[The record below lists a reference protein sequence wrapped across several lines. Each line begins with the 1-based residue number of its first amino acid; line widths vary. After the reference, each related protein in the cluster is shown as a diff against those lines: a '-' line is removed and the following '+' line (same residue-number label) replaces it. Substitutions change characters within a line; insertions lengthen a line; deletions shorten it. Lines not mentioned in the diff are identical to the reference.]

1 MRTVTPRIKPD
12 KWSRHISSW
21 IYRPRPQL
29 HKPTN
34 ALKCT
39 NHPMNNAQTIQCT
52 NHPIQEKNPNSWLLQ
67 AFWFSATVTCKF
79 CCPNFVGFPLFSQQ
93 ILLGPHCHLIFGLH
107 EGFPQNESCWVL
119 FFSAVSDV
127 HQSWNGLTKILVTG
141 RWKTVGFGARSRTI
155 WMVFSSRPSS
165 PGLWSS
171 PWPSWVP
178 RGRSTQGFPTWTQS
192 SGGSDLSTSKYSC
205 RHPWAFKSIQNKIQ
219 TNPNNKT
226 NSPSPQTF

>member
-119 FFSAVSDV
+119 FF
-127 HQSWNGLTKILVTG
+127 
-141 RWKTVGFGARSRTI
+141 RSF
-155 WMVFSSRPSS
+155 WCPSVMKRPDQNS
-165 PGLWSS
+165 GHWSLKNC
-171 PWPSWVP
+171 WFW
-178 RGRSTQGFPTWTQS
+178 
-192 SGGSDLSTSKYSC
+192 C
-205 RHPWAFKSIQNKIQ
+205 SIQNYLDGFFIPAFFTWALVFTLAFLGSMWSIHTGFSNLNTIIRWFGSFNFKI
-219 TNPNNKT
+219 
-226 NSPSPQTF
+226 FM

>member
-1 MRTVTPRIKPD
+1 
-12 KWSRHISSW
+12 
-21 IYRPRPQL
+21 
-29 HKPTN
+29 
-34 ALKCT
+34 
-39 NHPMNNAQTIQCT
+39 MNNAQTIQCT

-119 FFSAVSDV
+119 FFPQFLMSISHETAWPKFWSLVAEKLLVLVLDPELFGWFF
-127 HQSWNGLTKILVTG
+127 HPGLLHL
-141 RWKTVGFGARSRTI
+141 GFGLHLGLLGFHVVDPHR
-155 WMVFSSRPSS
+155 VFQLEHNHPVVRIFQ
-165 PGLWSS
+165 LQNIH
-171 PWPSWVP
+171 VDIL
-178 RGRSTQGFPTWTQS
+178 GRSNQ
-192 SGGSDLSTSKYSC
+192 
-205 RHPWAFKSIQNKIQ
+205 FKTNIQ